1 MHIAMSAIAA
11 GAMIWLSACA
21 SLRVADDRA
30 AKSPVFVPAA
40 TIQELMVT
48 QIDPAADSVWDSVGT
63 IITAAGVEDRQ
74 PHTDEEWAH
83 VRRNVVALIEA
94 TNLLIIPGR
103 RVASSEFPSAGPGV
117 LSSAEIERNLT
128 RDRRGFEA
136 FALALRVVA
145 WQELAAVDHQDAA
158 ALAQTGEAMDAAC
171 EACHVA
177 NWYPHEII
185 PQLPDFKRTDG
196 T

>member
-1 MHIAMSAIAA
+1 
-11 GAMIWLSACA
+11 
-21 SLRVADDRA
+21 
-30 AKSPVFVPAA
+30 
-40 TIQELMVT
+40 
-48 QIDPAADSVWDSVGT
+48 
-63 IITAAGVEDRQ
+63 
-74 PHTDEEWAH
+74 
-83 VRRNVVALIEA
+83 
-94 TNLLIIPGR
+94 
-103 RVASSEFPSAGPGV
+103 V